1 MNPLDIPRQNEG
13 AQMSI
18 SLDEAAKGLVAV
30 GRFLDAR
37 GWAPATAGNYSVRF
51 EPERVA
57 ITASG
62 FDKRALTVDDI
73 LTVDLDGR
81 PLGETTL
88 RPSAE
93 TLLHTQL
100 YRDFDWARVVLHT
113 HSIASTALGM
123 AAPRPTEIVLADYE
137 LLKAFRGFDTHA
149 ATAHIPVFENTQDM
163 PALAAETS
171 AYLRSHP
178 ATPGYLIRGH
188 GLYTWA
194 ADMTAARRQVEAL
207 EFLFACELERRKID
221 R

>member
-1 MNPLDIPRQNEG
+1 M
-13 AQMSI
+13 AI
-18 SLDEAAKGLVAV
+18 SFDDAAKGLVAI

-51 EPERVA
+51 ADERAA

-62 FDKRALTVDDI
+62 FDKRSLTVDDI
-73 LTVDLDGR
+73 LAVDFDGR
-81 PLGETTL
+81 PVGKTGL

-100 YRDFDWARVVLHT
+100 YRDIEWARVVLHT
-113 HSIASTALGM
+113 HSVASTALGM
-123 AAPRPTEIVLADYE
+123 ALPQSSEIVLADYE
-137 LLKAFRGFDTHA
+137 LLKVFRGFDTHA
-149 ATAHIPVFENTQDM
+149 MSAHIPVFENTQDM

-171 AYLRSHP
+171 TFLKKHP
-178 ATPGYLIRGH
+178 ETPGYLIRGH

-194 ADMTAARRQVEAL
+194 ADMTAARRQVEAF
-207 EFLFACELERRKID
+207 EFLFACELERRRIS